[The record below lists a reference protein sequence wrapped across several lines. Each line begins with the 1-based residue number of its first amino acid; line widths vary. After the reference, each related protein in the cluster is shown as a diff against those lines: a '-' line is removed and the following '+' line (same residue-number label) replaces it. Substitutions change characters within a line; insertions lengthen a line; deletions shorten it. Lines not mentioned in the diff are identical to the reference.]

1 MIFCKKDNKKHPK
14 KLLMGT
20 FSGVFNYLIVKGLL
34 RCVRDSNP

>member
-20 FSGVFNYLIVKGLL
+20 FSGVFFVTTL
-34 RCVRDSNP
+34 